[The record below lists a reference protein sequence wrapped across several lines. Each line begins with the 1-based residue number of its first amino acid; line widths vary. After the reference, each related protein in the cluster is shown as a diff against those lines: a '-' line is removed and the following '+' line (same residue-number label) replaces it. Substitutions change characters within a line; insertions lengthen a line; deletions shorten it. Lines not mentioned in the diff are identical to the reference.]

1 MLLRTRRRL
10 IVMAAAP
17 GERLPL
23 YPEPL
28 HNFQVATSPLL
39 FKSGLNLSILTAAQL
54 ILQGPHFQEIVLD
67 GRSYSTTT
75 RRPGAPRR
83 ALTCWD
89 SISDL
94 PPIPSGHDQL
104 SIKYQA
110 EPRSHLQRNF
120 RRKAT
125 NLTDHITKPLN
136 VLQQERINL
145 IPTDP
150 GADWRDLPNKVKLV
164 TTFPLGWKIL

>member
-1 MLLRTRRRL
+1 ML
-10 IVMAAAP
+10 AAAP

-28 HNFQVATSPLL
+28 HNFQVGNIFNVDLNNVMGESCLNIYQL
-39 FKSGLNLSILTAAQL
+39 FP
-54 ILQGPHFQEIVLD
+54 QGPHFQEIVLD
-67 GRSYSTTT
+67 GRSYSTTSK
-75 RRPGAPRR
+75 RPGAPRR

-104 SIKYQA
+104 SISYQA

-120 RRKAT
+120 RKKAT

-136 VLQQERINL
+136 ALQQERINL

-150 GADWRDLPNKVKLV
+150 GADWRDLPNKVKL
-164 TTFPLGWKIL
+164 